1 MRQFEGDFDHPVVG
15 AGSANCTVAD
25 PEAVDGILAS
35 SLLAAINELCHRS
48 LIGRID
54 GWTLQ
59 PNCAAAAARSAP
71 W

>member
-1 MRQFEGDFDHPVVG
+1 MRQFEGDFDHPVAE
-15 AGSANCTVAD
+15 AGSANCTGAD

-54 GWTLQ
+54 G
-59 PNCAAAAARSAP
+59 
-71 W
+71 